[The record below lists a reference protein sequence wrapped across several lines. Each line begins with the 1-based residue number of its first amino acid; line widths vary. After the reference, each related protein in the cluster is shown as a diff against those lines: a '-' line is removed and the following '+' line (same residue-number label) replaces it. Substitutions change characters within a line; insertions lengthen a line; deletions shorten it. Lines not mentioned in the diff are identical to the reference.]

1 MASTMTMYSG
11 DFNGDFNSRYLR
23 APLPLNLPSRKS
35 EQEDQVETPPRV
47 WTFLSVRRRSSS
59 PTPPS
64 TPPSTPPPSP
74 TKSSPPPVPIKPR
87 KNSSTTLPPSP
98 PKPSVKTATKTCSA
112 CHLSHEKSGFSKKQ
126 WGAGKGRRCISCT
139 PAQSTPMTV
148 SKPEPPKPV
157 ATTPVEEKET
167 VWDVK
172 IANRDSQY
180 EEEVALQRLVDAR
193 KSRSKPVR
201 APAPQPTAPQLTQ
214 PIVPRIRHKIC
225 QTAKK
230 GFRCKVGDSCDGAHS
245 IAEYA
250 PPPCSWG
257 AKCRHVKETTD
268 GFINV
273 SQRPC
278 NFIHPGESQDHYHTR
293 SGRHAPRFWTR

>member
-11 DFNGDFNSRYLR
+11 DFNGDFNSTYLH

-35 EQEDQVETPPRV
+35 EQEDQEEIPPRV
-47 WTFLSVRRRSSS
+47 WTYLSVRRRSS
-59 PTPPS
+59 P

-74 TKSSPPPVPIKPR
+74 TKSSPPPAPIKPR

-126 WGAGKGRRCISCT
+126 WGAGKGRICISCT
-139 PAQSTPMTV
+139 LAQSTPRSV

-157 ATTPVEEKET
+157 AIPPVEEKET

-172 IANRDSQY
+172 ITNRDSQY
-180 EEEVALQRLVDAR
+180 EEEVVLQRLVDAR

-201 APAPQPTAPQLTQ
+201 APAPQPTSPQLIQ

-245 IAEYA
+245 IEEYT
-250 PPPCSWG
+250 PPSCSWG

-273 SQRPC
+273 TQRPC

-293 SGRHAPRFWTR
+293 SGRYAPRFWSH